1 MSYCYDEATKE
12 LTIHVSWGR
21 VSRIVF
27 QTMSGEVEGE
37 VGTVEEDADDG
48 GQCRKG

>member
-1 MSYCYDEATKE
+1 MKG
-12 LTIHVSWGR
+12 LKVQVSLGR

-27 QTMSGEVEGE
+27 QTMPGEVEGE
-37 VGTVEEDADDG
+37 VGSVEEDTDDG